1 MRDGHVLLLMT
12 VIIDVLFSIN
22 FHFPHEEKIPAIIP
36 FFILAFRMSPKITG
50 LTFRLHH
57 YMKI

>member
-1 MRDGHVLLLMT
+1 MWDGHVPLLMT

-22 FHFPHEEKIPAIIP
+22 LHFPHKEKIPAVIP
-36 FFILAFRMSPKITG
+36 IFILAFRVSPKITG
-50 LTFRLHH
+50 LIFRRHY